1 MKNKNKKKSF
11 GGAKLGVVIIILLV
25 IGCVFSGAEL
35 SKVNLEVEVLKIDIK
50 KQEDKNE
57 SMVMKINELSSLDNI
72 KSVIEDMGLAFNN
85 DNIVVIE

>member
-1 MKNKNKKKSF
+1 MKKNKKSSF
-11 GGAKLGVVIIILLV
+11 IGVELGVVIIIVLL

-35 SKVNLEVEVLKIDIK
+35 SKVNLEVEVLKLDIK
-50 KQEDKNE
+50 AQEDKNE

-72 KSVIEDMGLAFNN
+72 QSVIEDMGLAFNN